1 MIIAM
6 EEKVKIEGDR
16 NEVLAEATTILHNI
30 YCTLAERDGKEVADE
45 ELESIFQ
52 LAVMSEDEITEV
64 AEMARANT
72 AAFIN

>member
-30 YCTLAERDGKEVADE
+30 YCTLAERDGKEAADE
-45 ELESIFQ
+45 ELESIFK
-52 LAVMSEDEITEV
+52 LAVMSEDEIS
-64 AEMARANT
+64 EMADLARADDAVFVN
-72 AAFIN
+72 